1 MTTKNPYRK
10 NARFWIK
17 KTKEII
23 KYFCADLPASKTS
36 SLLEIDR
43 NSINDRYNYLRNIIY
58 EYSEQEK
65 SEVLWWEIE
74 LDESYFWA
82 SRVRWKRWRWAWGK
96 IKVFWLLKRNG
107 KVYTEIVDDVSA
119 KTLLKIIRWK
129 VDYDSKVNTDWR
141 KSYDWLVDLWYEKH
155 YRVIHSKDEFARGNQ
170 HINWI
175 ESFRSYCK
183 RRLAKFNWI
192 KKEKFALHLKESEFR
207 FNCRLQKENIYNK
220 LLKLVRKYAQ
230 LV

>member
-1 MTTKNPYRK
+1 MR
-10 NARFWIK
+10 
-17 KTKEII
+17 
-23 KYFCADLPASKTS
+23 YFCEDLPASKTS
-36 SLLEIDR
+36 ILLWIGR
-43 NSINDRYNYLRNIIY
+43 NSINDWYDYLRTVIY

-65 SEVLWWEIE
+65 NEVLQWEIE

-82 SRVRWKRWRWAWGK
+82 SRVRWKRWRWAWWK

-119 KTLLKIIRWK
+119 KTLLKIIRGK

-155 YRVIHSKDEFARGNQ
+155 YRVIHSQDEFARGNQ

-183 RRLAKFNWI
+183 RRLSKFNWI
-192 KKEKFALHLKESEFR
+192 KKEKFTLHLKESEFR
-207 FNCRLQKENIYNK
+207 FNCRLQKENMYNK
-220 LLKLVRKYAQ
+220 LLKMCRKFTQ

>member
-1 MTTKNPYRK
+1 MIQ
-10 NARFWIK
+10 RF
-17 KTKEII
+17 
-23 KYFCADLPASKTS
+23 
-36 SLLEIDR
+36 
-43 NSINDRYNYLRNIIY
+43 LRNIIY
-58 EYSEQEK
+58 EHSEQERN
-65 SEVLWWEIE
+65 EVLWWEIE

-82 SRVRWKRWRWAWGK
+82 SRVRWKRWRGAWWK
-96 IKVFWLLKRNG
+96 IKVFWLLKRKG

-129 VDYDSKVNTDWR
+129 VDHDSKVNTDWR

-155 YRVIHSKDEFARGNQ
+155 YRVIHSQDEFARGNQ

-207 FNCRLQKENIYNK
+207 FNCRLQKENMYNK
-220 LLKLVRKYAQ
+220 LLKLVRKFSQ